1 MSSPDV
7 TTHTCHAVISHL
19 ASPDCHPRPTPR
31 GFLSLSDP
39 RCASPSDCASG
50 ERPQRLLTYRVCA
63 ATVPSDTQEGRGDI
77 KVTGASAGLR
87 EPWQAPG
94 HLS

>member
-39 RCASPSDCASG
+39 HCATPVIVHQVVDHRGCLPTVSALPRCPQIRRRGEGTSKSPVPVRGSENHG
-50 ERPQRLLTYRVCA
+50 KPRV
-63 ATVPSDTQEGRGDI
+63 T
-77 KVTGASAGLR
+77 
-87 EPWQAPG
+87 
-94 HLS
+94 